1 MKAVVFTLGCKVNS
15 CESNSLIK
23 GLEDL
28 GYEVSDELV
37 FADLYI
43 INTCAVTKEAEKKS
57 RQAIARVRK
66 QNPLAKIIVA
76 GCASEKS
83 PESFISKDGVDVVI
97 GTSSKEKILDLI
109 EKNGKFIFP
118 AESEYHELPLSKT
131 VKTRAFVKVQ
141 DGCNNFCSYCIIP
154 YLRGRSRSRSP
165 ESIKN
170 EIIALNADE
179 TVLTAINLSAY
190 NYEGRDL
197 TDLINSLSDVK
208 TRIRFGSLEEN
219 VISEKLLVA
228 LKNLKDFAPHFHLS
242 LQSGSNNTLKA
253 MNRKY
258 TASEYREGVELIRRY
273 FPNAGITTDVIVG
286 YPTETD
292 SDFEESYNF
301 VKEIEFSDVHPFC
314 FSPRE
319 GTVAYKLKDLDGNVK
334 KQRLNKLIE
343 LKEILKSRFL
353 SKNIQTFQD
362 VIIEEY
368 IDGFSTGYTGNY
380 IRVYI
385 KGKVEN
391 GKYKVYTTDKYQ
403 DGLLAEIKEKL

>member
-23 GLEDL
+23 GLQDL
-28 GYEVSDELV
+28 GYEVSDELG

-43 INTCAVTKEAEKKS
+43 VNTCAVTKEAEKKS
-57 RQAIARVRK
+57 RQAIARVKK
-66 QNPLAKIIVA
+66 QNPTAKIIVT
-76 GCASEKS
+76 GCASEKC
-83 PESFISKDGVDVVI
+83 PDSFLSKNGVSVVT

-109 EKNGKFIFP
+109 DKNGEFIFSP
-118 AESEYHELPLSKT
+118 ETEYHELPLSKT

-170 EIIALNADE
+170 EIISLSADE

-190 NYEGRDL
+190 NYNGQDL
-197 TDLINSLSDVK
+197 SDLINFLSGVE

-219 VISEKLLVA
+219 VISEKLLNA

-242 LQSGSNNTLKA
+242 LQSGSDNTLKA

-258 TASEYREGVELIRRY
+258 TTSEYRKGVDLIRKY

-286 YPTETD
+286 FPTETD
-292 SDFEESYNF
+292 SDFEDSFNF
-301 VKEIEFSDVHPFC
+301 VKDIEFSDVHAFC

-334 KQRLNKLIE
+334 KQRLNRLLL
-343 LKEILKSRFL
+343 LKENLKSRFL
-353 SKNIQTFQD
+353 SKNIDVEHD

-368 IDGFSTGYTGNY
+368 ASGYSTGYTGNY

-385 KGKVEN
+385 KGNVEN
-391 GKYKVYTTDKYQ
+391 GRYRVNTIERYQ
-403 DGLLAEIKEKL
+403 DGLIAEIKEKL

>member
-28 GYEVSDELV
+28 GFEVSDELE

-57 RQAIARVRK
+57 RQAIARVKK
-66 QNPLAKIIVA
+66 QNPLARIIVT
-76 GCASEKS
+76 GCASEKN
-83 PESFISKDGVDVVI
+83 PESFSRKNGVHVVT
-97 GTSSKEKILDLI
+97 GTSSKEKILELI
-109 EKNGKFIFP
+109 EENGQFIFP
-118 AESEYHELPLSKT
+118 PETEYHELPLCKT
-131 VKTRAFVKVQ
+131 IKSRAYVKIQ

-190 NYEGRDL
+190 NYEGKNL
-197 TDLINSLSDVK
+197 TCLIESLADVN

-219 VISEKLLVA
+219 VISEELLIA

-242 LQSGSNNTLKA
+242 LQSGSDNTLKA

-258 TASEYREGVELIRRY
+258 TAKEYKDGVNLIRKY

-286 YPTETD
+286 YPTETEL
-292 SDFEESYNF
+292 DFIDSYNF
-301 VKEIEFSDVHPFC
+301 IKEIEFSDVHAFC

-334 KQRLNKLIE
+334 RDRLNKLLE
-343 LKEILKSRFL
+343 LKEILKSRFI
-353 SKNIQTFQD
+353 SKNLQTFQD
-362 VIIEEY
+362 VIIEEFE
-368 IDGFSTGYTGNY
+368 DGYSCGYTGNY
-380 IRVYI
+380 IKTYI
-385 KGKVEN
+385 KGRIEN
-391 GKYKVYTTDKYQ
+391 GKYKVCLTEKYKQ
-403 DGLLAEIKEKL
+403 GALAEIKEKL

>member
-28 GYEVSDELV
+28 GYVVSDELE
-37 FADLYI
+37 FADLYV

-57 RQAIARVRK
+57 RQAIARVKK
-66 QNPLAKIIVA
+66 QNPSAKIIVT
-76 GCASEKS
+76 GCASEKC
-83 PESFISKDGVDVVI
+83 PESFSSKNGVDVVT
-97 GTSSKEKILDLI
+97 GTSSKEKILELI
-109 EKNGKFIFP
+109 EKKGEYIFP
-118 AESEYHELPLSKT
+118 PETEYHELPLSKT
-131 VKTRAFVKVQ
+131 VKTRAFVKIQ

-154 YLRGRSRSRSP
+154 YLRGRSRSRSM

-170 EIIALNADE
+170 EILTLNAYE

-190 NYEGRDL
+190 NYDGKDL
-197 TDLINSLSDVK
+197 TDLINCLSSVD

-219 VISEKLLVA
+219 VISEDLMIA

-242 LQSGSNNTLKA
+242 LQSGSDNTLKA

-258 TASEYREGVELIRRY
+258 TTKEYREGVNLIRKY

-286 YPTETD
+286 YPTETE
-292 SDFEESYNF
+292 SDFIESYNF
-301 VKEIEFSDVHPFC
+301 IKEMEFSDIHAFC

-319 GTVAYKLKDLDGNVK
+319 GTVAYNLKDLDGNVK
-334 KQRLNKLIE
+334 KQRLNKLLE
-343 LKEILKSRFL
+343 LKEQLKSRFL

-362 VIIEEY
+362 VVIEEY
-368 IDGFSTGYTGNY
+368 VDGYSSGYTGNY
-380 IRVYI
+380 IKVYI
-385 KGKVEN
+385 KGFVEN
-391 GKYKVYTTDKYQ
+391 GKYKVYLTKEYNG
-403 DGLLAEIKEKL
+403 GLLAEIKE